1 MSYINKKIRDK
12 TSFSSVFESGN
23 EKSYNIAEIG
33 INHNGDIKLAKELI
47 MISSEIGFDCV
58 KFQKRVPELCVP
70 DSKRNIL
77 RMTPWGEMTYF
88 DYKKRIEL
96 SKSDYDEIDNYCKKL
111 KIDWTASAWDEESI
125 DFITNYNVPFLKVP
139 SDKCSDQNFI
149 KCLKKVKLP
158 LIIST
163 GGTDLNKISEILKTL
178 KDSKIAL
185 MQCTSIYPCP
195 TDKINLKVIKEL
207 KTRFKLPVG
216 FSSHHTSPL
225 IPAMSVAYGASITEI
240 HVTLDRAMWGT
251 DHAMSLEARGMQ
263 IMISS
268 IKDFEV
274 ALGDGNKKV
283 YDFELKT
290 LSRTKGR

>member
-1 MSYINKKIRDK
+1 MSYINKKNRDQF
-12 TSFSSVFESGN
+12 SFNNIFQAGN

-70 DSKRNIL
+70 ENKRNNLI
-77 RMTPWGEMTYF
+77 MTPWGEMTYF

-96 SKSDYDEIDNYCKKL
+96 SKSDYDEIDDYCKKL
-111 KIDWTASAWDEESI
+111 KIDWSASAWDIESI
-125 DFITNYNVPFLKVP
+125 DFLTNYNIPFLKVP
-139 SDKCSDQNFI
+139 SDKCSDENFI
-149 KCLKKVKLP
+149 QYLKKVKIP

-163 GGTDLNKISEILKTL
+163 GGTDLNKISEILKNL

-195 TDKINLKVIKEL
+195 SDKLNLKVIKEL
-207 KTRFKLPVG
+207 KSRFKLPVG

-225 IPAMSVAYGASITEI
+225 ITAMSVAYGSNITEV

-251 DHAMSLEARGMQ
+251 DQAMSLEPRGMQ
-263 IMISS
+263 IMINS
-268 IKDFEV
+268 IKDFEL
-274 ALGDGNKKV
+274 ALGDGNKKI

>member
-1 MSYINKKIRDK
+1 MSFIKKKIIEK
-12 TSFSSVFESGN
+12 LNFSNVFESDN

-70 DSKRNIL
+70 ESKRNNL

-88 DYKKRIEL
+88 DYKKKIEL
-96 SKSDYDEIDNYCKKL
+96 SKSDYDEIDSYCKKL

-125 DFITNYNVPFLKVP
+125 DFITNYNVPFIKVP
-139 SDKCSDQNFI
+139 SDKCSDNNFI
-149 KCLKKVKLP
+149 KYLKKVKIP

-163 GGTDLNKISEILKTL
+163 GGTDFNEISKILKTL

-195 TDKINLKVIKEL
+195 SDKINLKVIKEL
-207 KTRFKLPVG
+207 QTRFKLPVG

-225 IPAMSVAYGASITEI
+225 ITAMSVAYGASITEVHI
-240 HVTLDRAMWGT
+240 TLDRAMWGT
-251 DHAMSLEARGMQ
+251 DQAMSLEARGMQ
-263 IMISS
+263 IMINS

-274 ALGDGNKKV
+274 ALGDGNKKI